1 MKYLNFI
8 SKLDIKKYNLVL
20 FNQIINSGSNFLA
33 SIFLVNFLGLEKFGS
48 FTILWLVFL
57 LINTLQLSLVISP
70 MMTNS
75 VFYTG
80 VLKTYYYGGT
90 LIQQIFLTLIILILI
105 KFFFFFGI
113 LVSIDNQIHA
123 IQNVFLLIIFSSQI
137 YQFFRR
143 FFFSKKMYRIPIIT
157 DIIIYIVLFSL
168 LIYYLKINELNLE
181 KVFYSYFISF
191 LVGSLLVI
199 PYVKKF
205 NFSLKTFIN
214 SVKVNFKIS
223 KWTALSSIMQWFSGN
238 LWLINSGIVLGSYV
252 LGAIRACQTIINLS
266 NLLFQSFENFF
277 PVKLTHIYK
286 SEGSKSMNAY
296 INRINFNGFILLS
309 VFVIILSLGS
319 KYILDFFYGPEQS
332 KFYYLLIFLSI
343 LLPFT
348 FIHYFYCFGLRS
360 LSNTKPI
367 FISYLFSS
375 FFSILCS
382 DLVIS
387 NFGLKGFVAGLIFTQ
402 LIIFLVTYLGYQK
415 TLKNEKN

>member
-57 LINTLQLSLVISP
+57 LINSLQLSLVISP

-223 KWTALSSIMQWFSGN
+223 KWAALSSIMQWFSGN

-402 LIIFLVTYLGYQK
+402 LLIFLVTYLGYQK